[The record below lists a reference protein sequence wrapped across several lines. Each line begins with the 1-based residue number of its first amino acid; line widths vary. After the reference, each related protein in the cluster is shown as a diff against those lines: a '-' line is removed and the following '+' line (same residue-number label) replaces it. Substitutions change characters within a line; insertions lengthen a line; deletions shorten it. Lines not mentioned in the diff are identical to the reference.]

1 MWDFQEQI
9 GHERFLLASLL
20 EAMTGEV
27 LENKTWKGITSQ
39 K

>member
-1 MWDFQEQI
+1 MND
-9 GHERFLLASLL
+9 FLLASLL